1 MFYSRLERVCCAQG
15 LSVSKACVKAGL
27 HRSSY
32 LAWKHGRMPSARSLS
47 RMAKALGITTD
58 DLRCE
63 AGDSSAS

>member
-15 LSVSKACVKAGL
+15 LSVAKACVKAGL

-32 LAWKHGRMPSARSLS
+32 LAWKHGHMPSARSLS
-47 RMAKALGITTD
+47 RMVKALGITTD

-63 AGDSSAS
+63 ADDSPAS